1 MSLDRTIV
9 IRTERDALA
18 ACSLIMGNWSA
29 MSRNETPMASRV
41 YEYKRNATDE
51 QRSLMWIRLGE
62 IAEQMWVD
70 GRQFSAD
77 VWHEHSK
84 REFLPEEDGPS
95 KMAKKNYRKWSHLP
109 DGSRSLTGSTEGLT
123 VAGKAEYI
131 TKLEAFGASNG
142 VRFTATPSERWAA

>member
-1 MSLDRTIV
+1 MDRTI
-9 IRTERDALA
+9 IINNEAGAKA
-18 ACSLIMGNWSA
+18 ACAHIMSNWQA
-29 MSRNETPMASRV
+29 MCHNKTPMAARL

-51 QRSLMWIRLGE
+51 QRALMWIRLGE
-62 IAEQMWVD
+62 IAEQVWVD
-70 GRQFSAD
+70 GRQYSAEI
-77 VWHEHSK
+77 WHEHAK

-142 VRFTATPSERWAA
+142 VRFTAPPSVRWAA